1 MRPMRATFPLN
12 TRRAVRVAACA
23 AVATAATLLQVDEGR
38 LTPAT
43 AHAQE
48 AIRAEVGKPL
58 AAARDLFKQGKYKE
72 SLAKLREAEAAPNR
86 TANENFLIEQMRVAA
101 AMQAGD
107 NDQAIK
113 AANALMASGK
123 TNEAERARLAQA
135 LASLY
140 YRNRDFANAAKYADM
155 ALKAN
160 PGDSAMR
167 ALLIQSQWS
176 SGDLQAAAREAALD
190 VQAAEKAG
198 RAPAEDR
205 LQLLANVASKG
216 TDRNAYVSAL
226 EKLVAY
232 YPKREYWADLLRR
245 IESKPGFSNR
255 LTLDVMRLRMATK
268 TIESGNDYSEMA
280 QLALQQR
287 QAGEA
292 KRILEEAFASGAL
305 GKGADA
311 ERQQRLLA
319 LATQRA
325 NDAPRELAAAEA
337 EDAADASAMVRI
349 GLAYTGLGQ
358 YDKGIALIQ
367 KGLAKGG
374 LKNPDD
380 ARLHLGIAY
389 LRAGNKA
396 KANEAFRSVKGTD
409 GAADLARLWT
419 RV

>member
-1 MRPMRATFPLN
+1 MQSMRATFPMNSRGAL
-12 TRRAVRVAACA
+12 RLMACA
-23 AVATAATLLQVDEGR
+23 LVAGAAGLLQVESGR
-38 LTPAT
+38 VVVA
-43 AHAQE
+43 AAAAQE

-72 SLAKLREAEAAPNR
+72 ALAKLREAEAAPNR

-123 TNEAERARLAQA
+123 TNEGERARLAQA
-135 LASLY
+135 LATLY
-140 YRNRDFANAAKYADM
+140 YRNKDYANAAKYADV

-216 TDRNAYVSAL
+216 NDRGAYVSAL

-232 YPKREYWADLLRR
+232 YPKREYWSDLLRR
-245 IESKPGFSNR
+245 IESKPGFSSR
-255 LTLDVMRLRMATK
+255 LTLDVMRLRLATK
-268 TIESGNDYSEMA
+268 TIESGADYSEMA

-292 KRILEEAFASGAL
+292 KRILDEAFASGAL

-311 ERQQRLLA
+311 DRQQRLLA
-319 LATQRA
+319 LATQKA

-337 EDAADASAMVRI
+337 EDSADANALVRI

-367 KGLAKGG
+367 KGIAKGG
-374 LKNPDD
+374 LKHPDE
-380 ARLHLGIAY
+380 ARLHLGLAY

-396 KANEAFRSVKGTD
+396 KAAEAFKSVKGTD

>member
-1 MRPMRATFPLN
+1 MQTLPSKFHSVLRL
-12 TRRAVRVAACA
+12 AVSGAVIAACA
-23 AVATAATLLQVDEGR
+23 MLQVDESR
-38 LTPAT
+38 VTVSAAT
-43 AHAQE
+43 AQE
-48 AIRAEVGKPL
+48 AIRSEVGKPL
-58 AAARDLFKQGKYKE
+58 AAARDLFKQG
-72 SLAKLREAEAAPNR
+72 STRRRSPGCDAEAVPNR
-86 TANENFLIEQMRVAA
+86 SANENFLIEQMRVAA

-107 NDQAIK
+107 NEQAIK

-135 LASLY
+135 LATLY
-140 YRNRDFANAAKYADM
+140 YRNKDYANAAKYADM

-216 TDRNAYVSAL
+216 TDRGAYIAAL

-232 YPKREYWADLLRR
+232 YPKKEYWSDLLRR

-255 LTLDVMRLRMATK
+255 LTLDVMRLRLATK
-268 TIESGNDYSEMA
+268 TIDSGADYSEMA

-292 KRILEEAFASGAL
+292 KRILDEAFASGAL

-319 LATQRA
+319 LATQKA

-337 EDAADASAMVRI
+337 EDSKDANALVRI

-367 KGLAKGG
+367 KGIATGG
-374 LKNPDD
+374 LKYPED
-380 ARLHLGIAY
+380 AKLYLGIAY

-409 GAADLARLWT
+409 GAAELARLWM

>member
-1 MRPMRATFPLN
+1 MRTIPVTQRQAL
-12 TRRAVRVAACA
+12 RLAACA
-23 AVATAATLLQVDEGR
+23 AVMAAAALLQIDERR
-38 LTPAT
+38 LTVAS
-43 AHAQE
+43 AYAQE
-48 AIRAEVGKPL
+48 AIRPEVGKPL
-58 AAARDLFKQGKYKE
+58 AAARDLFKQAKYKE
-72 SLAKLREAEAAPNR
+72 ALARLREAEAAPNR

-107 NDQAIK
+107 NEQAIK

-140 YRNRDFANAAKYADM
+140 YRNKDYASAAKYADM

-216 TDRNAYVSAL
+216 SDRTAYVSAL

-232 YPKREYWADLLRR
+232 YPKREYWSDLLRR

-255 LTLDVMRLRMATK
+255 LTLDVMRLRQATK
-268 TIESGNDYSEMA
+268 TIESGADYSEMA

-292 KRILEEAFASGAL
+292 KRILDEAFASGAL

-311 ERQQRLLA
+311 DRQQRLLA
-319 LATQRA
+319 LATQKA
-325 NDAPRELAAAEA
+325 NDAPRELAAAES
-337 EDAADASAMVRI
+337 EDSADPNAMVRI
-349 GLAYTGLGQ
+349 GLAYTGIGQ
-358 YDKGIALIQ
+358 HDKGIALIQ
-367 KGLAKGG
+367 KGIAKGG
-374 LKNPDD
+374 LKHPDD
-380 ARLHLGIAY
+380 ARLHLGLAY

-396 KANEAFRSVKGTD
+396 KAVEAFKAVKGTD

>member
-1 MRPMRATFPLN
+1 M
-12 TRRAVRVAACA
+12 RVARFAVVA
-23 AVATAATLLQVDEGR
+23 AVAAAAALLQVDDGR
-38 LTPAT
+38 VAFTT

-58 AAARDLFKQGKYKE
+58 AAARDLFKQGKYKDA
-72 SLAKLREAEAAPNR
+72 LARLREAEAVPNR
-86 TANENFLIEQMRVAA
+86 TANENFLIEQMRLAA
-101 AMQAGD
+101 AMQAGET
-107 NDQAIK
+107 DQAIK
-113 AANALMASGK
+113 AANLLLASGK
-123 TNEAERARLAQA
+123 TTEADRTRISSA
-135 LASLY
+135 LATLY
-140 YRNRDFANAAKYADM
+140 YRNRDYANAAKHADIV
-155 ALKAN
+155 LKAN
-160 PGDSAMR
+160 PGDTAMR
-167 ALLIQSQWS
+167 ALLIQSHWS
-176 SGDLQAAAREAALD
+176 AGDLQAAAREAALD

-216 TDRNAYVSAL
+216 TDRNAYVAAL

-255 LTLDVMRLRMATK
+255 LTLDVMRLRLATK
-268 TIESGNDYSEMA
+268 TLTSGADYSEMA
-280 QLALQQR
+280 QLALQQG

-325 NDAPRELAAAEA
+325 NDAPRDLATAEA
-337 EDAADASAMVRI
+337 EGSADANAMVRI
-349 GLAYTGLGQ
+349 GLAYTGLGE

-367 KGLAKGG
+367 KGIAKGG
-374 LKNPDD
+374 LKHPDD
-380 ARLHLGIAY
+380 ARLHLGLAY

-396 KANEAFRSVKGTD
+396 KANEAFRGVKGTD
-409 GAADLARLWT
+409 GTADLARLWT